1 MNELE
6 NIIIDIAE
14 PKYLYNKLKNDA
26 KNAINNIKP
35 IIINGEDRN
44 CKGNSRFIIYDI
56 NTILDELLTLL
67 ESTDQKMEKRFYR
80 IKFLIDLCSKQNCS
94 VLINK
99 DIKERFKRIEN
110 RFIEIQ
116 NKINNKSI
124 YNMIQQFN
132 PFTKGNIIKEEPSL
146 YILKLE
152 LGKDLDNLE
161 SDFSINIGSTS
172 LIFEQI
178 NNEINNNFKNKKN
191 NINKFK
197 KPQKSLEFFP
207 GEIKNFNDH
216 CKNILNNDGMVYD
229 ICSYIAIIALKEII
243 DYKAQSTSPIYDILL
258 NSAQLV
264 FKGGASIGKFI
275 LLDNKDLWNK
285 LSNEEQRFAYHN
297 FIKGGDN
304 DTTIK
309 FNKDKLKQFLQT
321 NNNYTI
327 YDINKEIQKFIFVLS
342 SILQHLI
349 EKYKIKDII
358 KQYIVNIN
366 NSIYTYANND
376 FIFSDKT
383 SKSYAIIEDK
393 TDSDYLRKI
402 DFNFNYIPNQIY
414 NSSSYVEFV
423 NKNNQNFKFYLTRIK
438 CGFLTEQL
446 IPNALLINN
455 ENNRIEKIKA
465 NCYAECLDISI
476 ECIDSAQF
484 LKTYCYVDID
494 LNNSNFFFD
503 N

>member
-1 MNELE
+1 MDELE
-6 NIIIDIAE
+6 NIIIDINE
-14 PKYLYNKLKNDA
+14 PTYLYNTLKNDA
-26 KNAINNIKP
+26 KEAINKIEQINIT
-35 IIINGEDRN
+35 GENRN

-94 VLINK
+94 VLIN
-99 DIKERFKRIEN
+99 DVIKQRFKIIEN

-116 NKINNKSI
+116 NKINNKSV
-124 YNMIQQFN
+124 YHMIQQFN
-132 PFTKGNIIKEEPSL
+132 PFTKHNIYKEEPSL

-152 LGKDLDNLE
+152 LGNDLDNLE
-161 SDFSINIGSTS
+161 SDFSINIGSS
-172 LIFEQI
+172 VLFEQI

-191 NINKFK
+191 NINRFK
-197 KPQKSLEFFP
+197 KPQKSLEYFP
-207 GEIKNFNDH
+207 GEISKFNNF
-216 CKNILNNDGMVYD
+216 CKDILNDDGMVYN
-229 ICSYIAIIALKEII
+229 ICTYISIIALKEII

-285 LSNEEQRFAYHN
+285 LSDEEKKFANHN

-327 YDINKEIQKFIFVLS
+327 SDINKQIQKFIFVLS

-349 EKYKIKDII
+349 EKYKVRNII
-358 KQYIVNIN
+358 EKYILNIN
-366 NSIYTYANND
+366 NSIYTYADND
-376 FIFSDKT
+376 FIFLDRT
-383 SKSYAIIEDK
+383 SKSYAIIEDQI
-393 TDSDYLRKI
+393 DSEYLRKI
-402 DFNFNYIPNQIY
+402 NFNFNYDMNQIY
-414 NSSSYVEFV
+414 NSTSYVEFI

-446 IPNALLINN
+446 IPNTLLINN
-455 ENNRIEKIKA
+455 ENNKIKKIKA

-484 LKTYCYVDID
+484 LKNYCYIDID